1 MTPYELRFAIFKQ
14 SYAMLQDDYNMKFE
28 VAQRQ
33 TTDGLVSTDFAEKYP
48 TLNQVLKQAE
58 IINDF
63 VSSK

>member
-1 MTPYELRFAIFKQ
+1 MTPYELRFQIFKQ
-14 SYAMLQDDYNMKFE
+14 AYNMLNDNFM
-28 VAQRQ
+28 VNH
-33 TTDGLVSTDFAEKYP
+33 DFARDWNSSHHNVKIDFPEFP